1 VSIYD
6 RWHKGSLGPGEE
18 PCREHGRGKTK
29 LYPSADH
36 GKGDRW
42 QVRWRDEA
50 GNQRKRNFAKRDGID
65 PEKHASAFDAKVKA
79 ALDDGSYV
87 DPKDANTTLRDFAED
102 WRQTRTHDV
111 MTAERIERELRLH
124 VYPFIGARSL
134 RELAKRPSLTQAWIS
149 GMKLAAS
156 SKRQVIRDVSS
167 VYVAAIDDGLI
178 NRNPT
183 QAQSVT
189 RPKTEDKKAQPW
201 SFVQVEAMAH
211 ALPGR
216 YAVLPYL
223 GAGTGMR
230 QGEMFGLAV
239 DDVVFLGHRPAVH
252 VHRQVRIVA
261 GVLCFA
267 PVKND
272 KEHDVPLSE
281 ALAPLLTEHIRQY
294 PPRAVTLPWRTPG
307 GDPVTFTLVMT
318 RPDGRAMNAT
328 RFRESHWWP
337 AQEKAGITLRR
348 ETGQKRRPA
357 RDQGMHALRHTA
369 ASAWL
374 AAGVDIV
381 SVAAWLGDTV
391 TTVYETYAHL
401 MPDADDRGRKAMNA
415 FFTVREGSCA
425 PDVPSDV
432 PR

>member
-1 VSIYD
+1 MSVYD
-6 RWHKGSLGPGEE
+6 RWHKTRPIPGDE
-18 PCREHGRGKTK
+18 PCREHSRGRTK
-29 LYPSADH
+29 LYRTADH

-42 QVRWRDEA
+42 QVRWRDET
-50 GNQRKRNFAKRDGID
+50 GQQRKRNFAKRDGTD
-65 PEKHASAFDAKVKA
+65 PERHAAAFEAKVKT

-87 DPKDANTTLRDFAED
+87 DPKDANTIFREFAED
-102 WRQTRTHDV
+102 WRKTRTHDV
-111 MTAERIERELRLH
+111 TTAARIERELRLH
-124 VYPFIGARSL
+124 VYPVIGSRSL

-156 SKRQVIRDVSS
+156 SKRQVIKDVSS
-167 VYVAAIDDGLI
+167 VYIAAMDDGLI

-183 QAQSVT
+183 RAQSVT
-189 RPKTEDKKAQPW
+189 RPKPDEKKAKPW
-201 SFVQVEAMAH
+201 TLVQVEGMSR

-216 YAVLPYL
+216 FAVLPYL

-239 DDVVFLGHRPAVH
+239 DDVAFLGRRPVIH
-252 VHRQVRIVA
+252 VRRQVRIVGA
-261 GVLCFA
+261 TLCFA

-281 ALAPLLTEHIRQY
+281 ALAPVLAEHMRHY
-294 PPRAVTLPWRTPG
+294 PPQTVTLPWKIPDG
-307 GDPVTFTLVMT
+307 EPVSFTLIVT
-318 RPDGRAMNAT
+318 RPDGQALHAV
-328 RFRESHWWP
+328 RFRENHWWP
-337 AQEKAGITLRR
+337 AQENAGITPQR
-348 ETGQKRRPA
+348 EKGQKRRPA

-391 TTVYETYAHL
+391 QMVHQTYAHL

-415 FFTVREGSCA
+415 FFAVPDSCA
-425 PDVPSDV
+425 LDVPSGV
-432 PR
+432 P

>member
-1 VSIYD
+1 MTVYD
-6 RWHKGSLGPGEE
+6 RWHKSRPAPGEE
-18 PCREHGRGKTK
+18 PCREHSRGNTK

-42 QVRWRDEA
+42 QVRWRDET

-65 PEKHASAFDAKVKA
+65 SEKHASAFDVKVRA

-87 DPKDANTTLRDFAED
+87 DPKDANTTFRNFAED

-111 MTAERIERELRLH
+111 TTAGRIERELRLH
-124 VYPFIGARSL
+124 VYPFIGGRSL

-189 RPKTEDKKAQPW
+189 RPKAEDKKAQPW
-201 SFVQVEAMAH
+201 TFAQVESMARS
-211 ALPGR
+211 LPGR

-223 GAGTGMR
+223 AAGTGMR

-239 DDVVFLGHRPAVH
+239 DDVVFLGRRPVVH
-252 VHRQVRIVA
+252 VNRQVRIVS

-281 ALAPLLTEHIRQY
+281 ALVPLLAEHIRQY
-294 PPRAVTLPWRTPG
+294 PPRAVIAAVADAGRRSGHIHAHHDKTGRAGDGRYKIQGIPLVACSGESWNHSAARERPEATPG
-307 GDPVTFTLVMT
+307 T
-318 RPDGRAMNAT
+318 RSGSA
-328 RFRESHWWP
+328 
-337 AQEKAGITLRR
+337 
-348 ETGQKRRPA
+348 RPA
-357 RDQGMHALRHTA
+357 THCCVG
-369 ASAWL
+369 L
-374 AAGVDIV
+374 AGR
-381 SVAAWLGDTV
+381 
-391 TTVYETYAHL
+391 
-401 MPDADDRGRKAMNA
+401 RGRYR
-415 FFTVREGSCA
+415 VRGCLARRHCEDGL
-425 PDVPSDV
+425 
-432 PR
+432 